1 MKHRFFENWVVTNP
15 FAGWE
20 RRQSVKD
27 NPQWKRVKKCWGLF
41 EDWCG
46 RKIDHMTP
54 PGFEWKP
61 VVNWSVVGM
70 AVCSLISTFGFVSRY
85 GHGWRS
91 LLVNEMV
98 DRSVGPYWTG
108 KRWEYRAASV
118 YEKRIAEGATL
129 PSFSGMMESIMVP
142 FVYLMVIILLLM
154 ILHYLYFYHESKSI
168 YLMKR
173 LPKRREL
180 HRRSL
185 ALPLMLIGTCV
196 VTVMLLTMIYFGLY
210 HLFVPARC
218 IAPGQLERFLREGIF
233 TMWRGDGL

>member
-1 MKHRFFENWVVTNP
+1 MKHRFFEDWVVTNP
-15 FAGWE
+15 FGGRE
-20 RRQSVKD
+20 RRQSAED
-27 NPQWKRVKKCWGLF
+27 NPRRKRIKKRWEHF
-41 EDWCG
+41 EEWCG
-46 RKIDHMTP
+46 KKINHMTP
-54 PGFEWKP
+54 PGFEWML
-61 VVNWSVVGM
+61 VVNWSVVGIIS
-70 AVCSLISTFGFVSRY
+70 CSLISTFGFLSRY

-91 LLVNEMV
+91 LLVSEEVTDTTGRYWNEYKW
-98 DRSVGPYWTG
+98 VG
-108 KRWEYRAASV
+108 
-118 YEKRIAEGATL
+118 TL

-142 FVYLMVIILLLM
+142 FVYLMVIILLLA

-173 LPKRREL
+173 LPKRGEI

-196 VTVMLLTMIYFGLY
+196 VTVLLLTIIYFGIY

-233 TMWRGDGL
+233 TMWRGD

>member
-27 NPQWKRVKKCWGLF
+27 NPQWKRIKKRWGLF

-70 AVCSLISTFGFVSRY
+70 AVCSLISTFGFLSRY

-91 LLVNEMV
+91 LLVKYGV
-98 DRSVGPYWTG
+98 TDYKKV
-108 KRWEYRAASV
+108 
-118 YEKRIAEGATL
+118 IAEGATL
-129 PSFSGMMESIMVP
+129 PAFSGMMESIMVP